1 MIYVFVP
8 HVCMFPFFQDGIHFF
23 LPVPAESIVLFFS
36 LVCLM
41 YGVLPSAFRLKII
54 ASLFLCLLDSSYKP
68 YLKDLSKKVTTEL
81 KCRLENDP
89 LALKWFYES
98 FGLPATYT
106 VSDILDNIIE
116 LFPDTPLKLLKDVF
130 QALELHD
137 LVEILEKV
145 KPRTLRPTLPLK
157 EIKKITNASNRPT
170 RYYNEVAVLII
181 DTGTGHAHSKT
192 GIRIGSLF
200 KEFNSRST
208 VSTVT
213 TTWSQS
219 SGVIRRWRETQLSLE
234 NHTRHEAEMT
244 QKFIEQILRNELELR
259 LKQLERISLD
269 YLPPD
274 VEGLLRMEELETKK
288 EFEEYIEM
296 RKMKKKDKKQAIE
309 KKINQTTKEQ
319 QEKKGNF
326 QIILE
331 EWVLLCKGWKI
342 Q

>member
-1 MIYVFVP
+1 
-8 HVCMFPFFQDGIHFF
+8 
-23 LPVPAESIVLFFS
+23 
-36 LVCLM
+36 M
-41 YGVLPSAFRLKII
+41 YGVLPPAFPLKII
-54 ASLFLCLLDSSYKP
+54 ASLFLCLLDSPYKP

-81 KCRLENDP
+81 KCRLEKDP

-98 FGLPATYT
+98 FGLSATYT
-106 VSDILDNIIE
+106 VSDILENISE

-181 DTGTGHAHSKT
+181 DTGTGQAHSKT

-213 TTWSQS
+213 TTWSRS
-219 SGVIRRWRETQLSLE
+219 SDVIRRWRETQLSLE
-234 NHTRHEAEMT
+234 NRHEDEVT

-259 LKQLERISLD
+259 LKQLKRISLGN
-269 YLPPD
+269 LPPD

-288 EFEEYIEM
+288 ELEEYIDM
-296 RKMKKKDKKQAIE
+296 RKMKKKDKKLAIE
-309 KKINQTTKEQ
+309 KKINQTRKEQ

-331 EWVLLCKGWKI
+331 EWVLLCKGWII

>member
-1 MIYVFVP
+1 
-8 HVCMFPFFQDGIHFF
+8 
-23 LPVPAESIVLFFS
+23 
-36 LVCLM
+36 M
-41 YGVLPSAFRLKII
+41 YGVLPPGFRLKIR

-81 KCRLENDP
+81 KCRLEKDP

-106 VSDILDNIIE
+106 ISDILENISE

-157 EIKKITNASNRPT
+157 EIKKLTNASNRPT

-181 DTGTGHAHSKT
+181 DTGTVRTHSKT
-192 GIRIGSLF
+192 GIRIGSFF
-200 KEFNSRST
+200 KEFNSSR

-213 TTWSQS
+213 TTLPRLSA
-219 SGVIRRWRETQLSLE
+219 VIGRWELTQVSLE
-234 NHTRHEAEMT
+234 NRREAEGT
-244 QKFIEQILRNELELR
+244 QKCMELS
-259 LKQLERISLD
+259 LKSEVERGLKDLERISLGN
-269 YLPPD
+269 LPAD

-288 EFEEYIEM
+288 ELEEYIEM
-296 RKMKKKDKKQAIE
+296 GKMKKKDKKLAIQ
-309 KKINQTTKEQ
+309 KKINKTRKEQ
-319 QEKKGNF
+319 QEEKENF
-326 QIILE
+326 QLILE
-331 EWVLLCKGWKI
+331 EWVLLCKGWI
-342 Q
+342 TQ